1 MFGKKSQ
8 PAAGTGPAFEVLDLV
23 VNELNARNLKYDLSD
38 DKPVIFIKFSGDH
51 INGQSFTLIID
62 DDGESVALR
71 VFSIF
76 KFEAGQLA
84 DAYEFCNK
92 VNNQYRWMRF
102 YVDSDDEFTAAIDA
116 VITPSTAGAE
126 CVEILGRAVNI
137 VDSVYGELMA

>member
-1 MFGKKSQ
+1 MFGKSSK
-8 PAAGTGPAFEVLDLV
+8 PAASKSPAFDVLDIV
-23 VNELNARNLKYDLSD
+23 VNELNAKNIKFDLSD
-38 DKPVIFIKFSGDH
+38 DKPVIFVQFSGDH
-51 INGQSFTLIID
+51 INGQTFTLIID
-62 DDGESVALR
+62 EDGESVALR

-76 KFEAGQLA
+76 KFESGQLS

-126 CVEILGRAVNI
+126 CYELIGRAVNI